1 MALFSCKNS
10 DDNVTPNIETPAT
23 YAFERNGQ
31 STVSFSGQTVRI
43 LMAEELIKAMKDF
56 AKTDEQLI
64 EMFRNQTASGGDAN
78 PFNNPSLNSEGKNIK
93 GKVAA
98 SQDFFSANASES
110 AQIKADFETWIS
122 AQYTEVFPNQNTL
135 AQPGTAG
142 QLADGNAVRY
152 INAKGLEYNQAVAKG
167 LIGAL
172 MTDQV
177 VNHYLS
183 TSRLDD
189 GSNRENNNANTTDE
203 GRVYTAM
210 EHYWD
215 EAFGYVYGTAPD
227 PANANATVGANDSFV
242 NKYIGKLGGDAD
254 FAGAAQTLFD
264 AFKLGRAAIVAKDYD
279 LRDQQAEIIREKLAE
294 MIAVRAIY
302 YLQQAKIAM
311 PSDRTNFNL
320 YGPALHN
327 LSEGYGF
334 IYSLRFTRKPSSN
347 APYFTRQEVDEIVA
361 ELMGGGANGL
371 WEVSNETLDNLSEK
385 IAAKFSFT
393 VAQAGA

>member
-203 GRVYTAM
+203 GRVYTGM
-210 EHYWD
+210 EYYWD
-215 EAFGYVYGTAPD
+215 EAFGYV
-227 PANANATVGANDSFV
+227 F
-242 NKYIGKLGGDAD
+242 
-254 FAGAAQTLFD
+254 
-264 AFKLGRAAIVAKDYD
+264 
-279 LRDQQAEIIREKLAE
+279 
-294 MIAVRAIY
+294 
-302 YLQQAKIAM
+302 
-311 PSDRTNFNL
+311 
-320 YGPALHN
+320 
-327 LSEGYGF
+327 
-334 IYSLRFTRKPSSN
+334 
-347 APYFTRQEVDEIVA
+347 
-361 ELMGGGANGL
+361 
-371 WEVSNETLDNLSEK
+371 
-385 IAAKFSFT
+385 
-393 VAQAGA
+393 